1 MNSNPTKEDNSLN
14 MRKKLI
20 CILFICSLLPILA
33 RAEPPKIR
41 THLPANSVAMSD
53 DALATFF
60 NPAGLG
66 TRRALNLYYLRTY
79 HSDLPSDD
87 ALFISVP
94 SGGFSV
100 EFANASENINFTRYS
115 LSAGHH
121 FGNALYWGTSYSWIN
136 SDNRF
141 YDRYNSLSIGLMYR
155 RRYFSIGAIGRD
167 LNRPK
172 LFNQKLGRTYDFG
185 IALRPG
191 TWRTTLSVDMQKT
204 QDVSGIDLSYA
215 VEIRPIRELM
225 LRGAYNSDHSFD
237 IRFGINIG
245 NIGIGTANC
254 FDENRKTNTGVGYFQ
269 FSSASITKPIPRKR
283 LFLDTGMQHLD
294 TILRIA
300 KWDEDVAGILIR
312 INGSGYGMG
321 QFQEIRDA
329 IMEFRESGRVV
340 MCYITDCSTGD
351 YIVASACDQILI
363 HPSAGV
369 RLIGLRSERS
379 FYKGA
384 LDKLGIRAHLEHIGE
399 YKSASETFARSNMS
413 DPHRENLNSILDDL
427 YDQLTTDIA
436 TARGWTPEY
445 VKQLIDQGPF
455 TANQA
460 RKLKIVDELI
470 YTDGLDH
477 RANKLAESK
486 VTLVNVNEYLNSGLY
501 PHDWTVPKP
510 KIAII
515 KAEGM
520 MLTGESFTDPFTG
533 TKVMGAET
541 IARTIRHTRQDESI
555 KAVVLRIDSGG
566 GLVIAADIIW
576 NELIN
581 LTITKPLIVSMA
593 DVAASGGYYIAAPA
607 DVIVAEPGTITGS
620 IGVIGGKY
628 SFKGLYEKLGIKK
641 EIIKRGAHADFYSNY
656 SDYPQHEQ
664 EIVQK
669 QINEIYEDFT
679 SKVARGRT
687 QLTKAD
693 VDKVARG
700 RVWTGR
706 QAKEKGLVD
715 ELGGLSKAL
724 SVAKKRAGLDNKVVE
739 IVRLPKLP
747 WITQLLGNIQLI
759 SNSKMFQMSD
769 IYQSFGHELF
779 GETPSLKLL
788 NIIKKHRIF
797 LMMPYEINVDS

>member
-1 MNSNPTKEDNSLN
+1 MWYCKKRNFGHTKADNSFS
-14 MRKKLI
+14 MQKKLI
-20 CILFICSLLPILA
+20 SILLIYSLFSILA
-33 RAEPPKIR
+33 NAEPPKTR
-41 THLPANSVAMSD
+41 THLPSSSVATSD

-66 TRRALNLYYLRTY
+66 TGRAVNLYYLRTY
-79 HSDLPSDD
+79 RSDLPGDD
-87 ALFISVP
+87 ALFISAP
-94 SGGFSV
+94 SSGFSV
-100 EFANASENINFTRYS
+100 EFANALNDINFTRYS

-121 FGNALYWGTSYSWIN
+121 FGNMLYWGTSYSWVN

-141 YDRYNSLSIGLMYR
+141 YDRYKSLSFGLMYR
-155 RRYFSIGAIGRD
+155 RRFFSIGAIGRD

-172 LFNQKLGRTYDFG
+172 LYNQKLGRTYDLG

-191 TWRTTLSVDMQKT
+191 TWRTTFSIDMQKT
-204 QDVSGIDLSYA
+204 EGVSQIDLNYA

-225 LRGAYNSDHSFD
+225 FRGTYNNDNSFD
-237 IRFGINIG
+237 IRFGINVG
-245 NIGIGTANC
+245 NLGIGTANY
-254 FDENRKTNTGVGYFQ
+254 FDENRKASAGVGYFK
-269 FSSASITKPIPRKR
+269 FSTASLTKPIPRQR
-283 LFLDTGMQHLD
+283 IFLDLEMSQLN

-300 KWDEDVAGILIR
+300 KWDEDVAGVLIR
-312 INGSGYGMG
+312 MNGSKYGVG

-329 IMEFRESGRVV
+329 ILDFRESGRVV
-340 MCYITDCSTGD
+340 ICYITDCSTGD
-351 YIVASACDQILI
+351 YIVASACDAILM
-363 HPSAGV
+363 HPSTEV

-384 LDKLGIRAHLEHIGE
+384 LDKLGIRAHIEHIGE
-399 YKSASETFARSNMS
+399 YKSASESFTRSDMS
-413 DPHRENLNSILDDL
+413 DPHRENQNAILDDL

-460 RKLKIVDELI
+460 LKLKIVDELI
-470 YTDGLDH
+470 YTDSLEH

-486 VTLVNVNEYLNSGLY
+486 ITLVKINDYLNSGLY
-501 PHDWTVPKP
+501 PHNWAVPKP
-510 KIAII
+510 KIAVIE
-515 KAEGM
+515 AEGM

-541 IARTIRHTRQDESI
+541 IARAIRHTRQNESI

-576 NELIN
+576 NELIL
-581 LTITKPLIVSMA
+581 LTVTKPLIVSMA

-641 EIIKRGAHADFYSNY
+641 EIITRGAHADFYSNY
-656 SDYPQHEQ
+656 SDYPPEEQ

-679 SKVARGRT
+679 SKVARGRA
-687 QLTKAD
+687 QLTKKE

-706 QAKEKGLVD
+706 QAKENGLVD

-724 SVAKKRAGLDNKVVE
+724 SIAREHAGLDNKVVE
-739 IVRLPKLP
+739 IVRLPKRP

-759 SNSKMFQMSD
+759 SEKRVFQMSD
-769 IYQSFGHELF
+769 IYQFF
-779 GETPSLKLL
+779 GETLSLKLI

-797 LMMPYEINVDS
+797 LLMPYEISVG